1 MNWDIVK
8 GVLILLVAIS
18 AVLTAFVLISASG
31 PDKAGCIARAL
42 KSGIPVGNIERVCR
56 LLDKS

>member
-8 GVLILLVAIS
+8 GVLIVLVAIS
-18 AVLTAFVLISASG
+18 AVVTAFVLMSASG

-42 KSGIPVGNIERVCR
+42 KSGIQVGNIERVCR
-56 LLDKS
+56 LLDK

>member
-8 GVLILLVAIS
+8 GVLIVLVAIS
-18 AVLTAFVLISASG
+18 VVAMAFVLISASG

-56 LLDKS
+56 MLDK

>member
-8 GVLILLVAIS
+8 GVLIVLVAIS
-18 AVLTAFVLISASG
+18 VVLTAFVLISASG

-42 KSGIPVGNIERVCR
+42 KSGIAVGNIERVCR

>member
-18 AVLTAFVLISASG
+18 AVLTAFFLISASG

-42 KSGIPVGNIERVCR
+42 KSGMPVGNIERVCR
-56 LLDKS
+56 LLDK

>member
-8 GVLILLVAIS
+8 GVLIVLVAIS

-31 PDKAGCIARAL
+31 PDTAGCIARAL

>member
-8 GVLILLVAIS
+8 GVLIVLVAIS
-18 AVLTAFVLISASG
+18 AVVTAFVLISASG

-56 LLDKS
+56 LLDK

>member
-8 GVLILLVAIS
+8 GVLIVLVAIS

>member
-8 GVLILLVAIS
+8 GVLILLLAVS
-18 AVLTAFVLISASG
+18 ALGTAFVLMSASG

-56 LLDKS
+56 LLNK

>member
-8 GVLILLVAIS
+8 AVLIVLVAIS
-18 AVLTAFVLISASG
+18 VVVTAFVLISASG

-56 LLDKS
+56 LLDK

>member
-8 GVLILLVAIS
+8 GVLIVLVAIS
-18 AVLTAFVLISASG
+18 VVVTAFVLISASG

-42 KSGIPVGNIERVCR
+42 KSGIPVDNIERVCR
-56 LLDKS
+56 LLDK

>member
-8 GVLILLVAIS
+8 VVLIVLVAIS

>member
-8 GVLILLVAIS
+8 GVLIVLVAIS

-42 KSGIPVGNIERVCR
+42 KAGIPVGNIERVCR

>member
-8 GVLILLVAIS
+8 GVLIVLVAIS
-18 AVLTAFVLISASG
+18 AVVTAFVLMSASG

-56 LLDKS
+56 LLDK

>member
-8 GVLILLVAIS
+8 GILIVLVAIS
-18 AVLTAFVLISASG
+18 VVVTAFVLMSASG
-31 PDKAGCIARAL
+31 PDKASCIARAL

-56 LLDKS
+56 LLDK

>member
-8 GVLILLVAIS
+8 GVLILLVAVS
-18 AVLTAFVLISASG
+18 VVGTAFVFISASG
-31 PDKAGCIARAL
+31 QDKAGCIARAL

-56 LLDKS
+56 LLDK

>member
-8 GVLILLVAIS
+8 GVLIVLVAIS
-18 AVLTAFVLISASG
+18 GVLTAFVLISASG

>member
-8 GVLILLVAIS
+8 GVLIVLVAIS
-18 AVLTAFVLISASG
+18 VVATAFVLISASG

-56 LLDKS
+56 LLDK